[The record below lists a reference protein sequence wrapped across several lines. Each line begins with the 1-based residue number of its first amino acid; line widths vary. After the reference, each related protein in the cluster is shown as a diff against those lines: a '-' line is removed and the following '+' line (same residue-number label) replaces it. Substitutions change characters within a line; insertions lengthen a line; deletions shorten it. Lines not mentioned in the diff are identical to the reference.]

1 MSVSI
6 SVTPALCFKVLALP
20 PVEGPTLLAD
30 MVVAVLRTC
39 TFLAEV
45 AAALPAALA
54 EVMVVFIVG
63 LVSLASCRVAFSS
76 PPALVLFFVV
86 DRLPLEDLPQLAM

>member
-1 MSVSI
+1 LSVSI

-20 PVEGPTLLAD
+20 PEGPTLLAD

-76 PPALVLFFVV
+76 PPALVLFFV
-86 DRLPLEDLPQLAM
+86 DRRAFPLRYPSRSP